1 MAGRNGSLCR
11 GKSSPLLNLSSILF
25 KPRLF
30 HASLNIAVCGSS
42 DLVEHTFRQD
52 YRLQSP
58 SDNIIGGLRRLLTP
72 HTLGL
77 VIVDVNSSLLL
88 SQVNNIIAT
97 LLPHI

>member
-42 DLVEHTFRQD
+42 DLVEHTVRQD

-58 SDNIIGGLRRLLTP
+58 GNSITGGTTSP
-72 HTLGL
+72 SYPAHTGL
-77 VIVDVNSSLLL
+77 VIVDVNSLLL
-88 SQVNNIIAT
+88 LWQMNNIIDA